1 MKKKKLTKIKDGKL
15 TGTWTELGEWRA
27 IVPVICARKGSS
39 LKDKNLREY
48 NGSPL
53 LKSAIERTIA
63 AFGKCY
69 VMTDSE
75 YYSDCARAWG
85 AIVPYVDAN
94 VEDFSIVSDQLFR
107 FVDRMEL
114 YADEDFGNTLLALI
128 QCTSPNTSVETLV
141 ETTRV
146 AAERIPALENY
157 FNFGFVAASAYELPN
172 KENAIFADVM
182 AGEGVYG
189 QQASTAPIDTP
200 RQKLRK
206 LYGLTGGIFIVP
218 ARQVF
223 QRGRVGISVFSGFSS
238 HTSRFFF
245 HVAPMSEALDIDR
258 AEDFLRK

>member
-1 MKKKKLTKIKDGKL
+1 MRKKLTKIKNGKL
-15 TGTWTELGEWRA
+15 TGTWAELGEWRA

-48 NGSPL
+48 NGTPL
-53 LKSAIERTIA
+53 LKSAIERTLA

-69 VMTDSE
+69 VLTDSE
-75 YYSDCARAWG
+75 YYADCARAWG

-94 VEDFSIVSDQLFR
+94 IEDFNIVSDQLFR

-114 YADEDFGNTLLALI
+114 YADEDFENTLLALI

-146 AAERIPALENY
+146 AAERTPVFENY
-157 FNFGFVAASAYELPN
+157 MNFGFVAASAYELPN
-172 KENAIFADVM
+172 KENAIFADIM
-182 AGEGVYG
+182 AGDGVYA
-189 QQASTAPIDTP
+189 QQTCTAPIDTP
-200 RQKLRK
+200 RQKMRK
-206 LYGLTGGIFIVP
+206 LYGLTGGIFVVP

-223 QRGRVGISVFSGFSS
+223 QRGRVGGSVFAGYDSR
-238 HTSRFFF
+238 TTRFFF
-245 HVAPMSEALDIDR
+245 HVSPMSEALDIDR